1 MGCIGSRT
9 VGNEVIAVDWK
20 GLKDVDQINMDSTSS
35 LHGSS
40 IHRPSSEQTRTDFSW
55 DGINLS
61 MEDTTSI
68 LPKLKRNSNAYGI
81 GALAKSSFSGA
92 LGISRSMK
100 DHVTKPTA
108 MGQGRVA
115 HMIEWQGWGQGTSQ
129 QQHTHE
135 TVRKDADAYSDL
147 SDGEKEARFLAG
159 VMQQFAISEATL
171 MAWSSMDGEDMS
183 VNSNQ
188 ENQAGN
194 YSENYQEMM
203 ENQDHLAQAQ
213 YDSWP
218 HSYVS
223 QGMYCLGSSD
233 AWETSDQSLIAS
245 PATGSYQGQNF
256 EESQPNLQESVLIQ
270 NNLIQQHQLL
280 QLQQQQ
286 LQQQQQQQQQLQQAL
301 LPNTGLVDVWPVQ
314 TVPSG
319 GSGGGSGSGS
329 GGGSAESSTFVG
341 VHTEEE
347 GNPLLEKAPLLNKKP
362 SPEEDDVV
370 CRDLESLSPRE
381 EPEPAALSRKVSDV
395 TSSGVQSFDEEE
407 GEANN

>member
-1 MGCIGSRT
+1 
-9 VGNEVIAVDWK
+9 
-20 GLKDVDQINMDSTSS
+20 
-35 LHGSS
+35 
-40 IHRPSSEQTRTDFSW
+40 
-55 DGINLS
+55 
-61 MEDTTSI
+61 
-68 LPKLKRNSNAYGI
+68 
-81 GALAKSSFSGA
+81 
-92 LGISRSMK
+92 MK

-108 MGQGRVA
+108 MGSGRVA
-115 HMIEWQGWGQGTSQ
+115 HMIEWQGWGQGSGP
-129 QQHTHE
+129 QHTHE

-171 MAWSSMDGEDMS
+171 MAWSSMDGEDVS

-194 YSENYQEMM
+194 YNENYQEMM
-203 ENQDHLAQAQ
+203 ENQGEYKPFLLGFERGHGTDQLTQAQ
-213 YDSWP
+213 YDNWP

-223 QGMYCLGSSD
+223 QGMYCLGSSE

-245 PATGSYQGQNF
+245 PAAGSYLGQNF
-256 EESQPNLQESVLIQ
+256 EESQPNLQESVLVQ

-280 QLQQQQ
+280 LQQ
-286 LQQQQQQQQQLQQAL
+286 QQQQQQQQQLQQQQLQQLQQQQQQQQLQQTL
-301 LPNTGLVDVWPVQ
+301 LPNTDLVEVWPAQ
-314 TVPSG
+314 TVP
-319 GSGGGSGSGS
+319 GGGG

-341 VHTEEE
+341 VHSEEE
-347 GNPLLEKAPLLNKKP
+347 GDPLLEKAPLLNKKP

>member
-1 MGCIGSRT
+1 M
-9 VGNEVIAVDWK
+9 GNEVIAVDWK

-40 IHRPSSEQTRTDFSW
+40 IHRPSTE
-55 DGINLS
+55 LS

-81 GALAKSSFSGA
+81 GALAKSSLS
-92 LGISRSMK
+92 GISRSMK

-115 HMIEWQGWGQGTSQ
+115 HMIEWQGWGKGSSQ

-159 VMQQFAISEATL
+159 VMEQFAISEATL
-171 MAWSSMDGEDMS
+171 MAWSSMDGEDVS
-183 VNSNQ
+183 VNSSQ

-194 YSENYQEMM
+194 YNENYQEMM
-203 ENQDHLAQAQ
+203 ENQEHLAQVQ

-245 PATGSYQGQNF
+245 PAAGSYLGQNF
-256 EESQPNLQESVLIQ
+256 EECQSNLQES
-270 NNLIQQHQLL
+270 
-280 QLQQQQ
+280 
-286 LQQQQQQQQQLQQAL
+286 
-301 LPNTGLVDVWPVQ
+301 T
-314 TVPSG
+314 TPSG
-319 GSGGGSGSGS
+319 DDSIGNGGD
-329 GGGSAESSTFVG
+329 AESSTLVG
-341 VHTEEE
+341 VHAEEE
-347 GNPLLEKAPLLNKKP
+347 GNPVLEKAPLLNKKP

-381 EPEPAALSRKVSDV
+381 EAEPAALSRKVSDV

-407 GEANN
+407 GETNN

>member
-1 MGCIGSRT
+1 
-9 VGNEVIAVDWK
+9 
-20 GLKDVDQINMDSTSS
+20 MDSTSS

-40 IHRPSSEQTRTDFSW
+40 IHRPSTEQTRTDFSW

-68 LPKLKRNSNAYGI
+68 LPRLKRNSNAYGI
-81 GALAKSSFSGA
+81 GALAKSSFS
-92 LGISRSMK
+92 GISRSMK

-115 HMIEWQGWGQGTSQ
+115 HMIEWQGWGKGNSQQ

-159 VMQQFAISEATL
+159 VMEQFAISEATL
-171 MAWSSMDGEDMS
+171 MAWSSMDGEDVS

-188 ENQAGN
+188 ENLASN
-194 YSENYQEMM
+194 YSENYQELM
-203 ENQDHLAQAQ
+203 ENPEHMAQTQ

-245 PATGSYQGQNF
+245 PATGSYLGQNF
-256 EESQPNLQESVLIQ
+256 EESQPNLQESILIQ
-270 NNLIQQHQLL
+270 SSLIHQHQM
-280 QLQQQQ
+280 
-286 LQQQQQQQQQLQQAL
+286 QQQQQQQQQQQAIL
-301 LPNTGLVDVWPVQ
+301 QNAGLVDVWPPQ
-314 TVPSG
+314 TAPVG
-319 GSGGGSGSGS
+319 GTG
-329 GGGSAESSTFVG
+329 AESSTYVG

-362 SPEEDDVV
+362 SPEEDDAV

-381 EPEPAALSRKVSDV
+381 ELENAALSRKVSDV

-407 GEANN
+407 GETNN

>member
-40 IHRPSSEQTRTDFSW
+40 IHRPSTEQTRTDFSW

-115 HMIEWQGWGQGTSQ
+115 HMIEWQGWGKGNSQQ

-159 VMQQFAISEATL
+159 VMEQFAISEATL
-171 MAWSSMDGEDMS
+171 MAWSSMDGEDVS

-194 YSENYQEMM
+194 YNENYQEMM

-245 PATGSYQGQNF
+245 PAAGSYLGQNF
-256 EESQPNLQESVLIQ
+256 EESQLNLQESVLLQ
-270 NNLIQQHQLL
+270 NNLIQHQQQQQQLL
-280 QLQQQQ
+280 QL
-286 LQQQQQQQQQLQQAL
+286 QQQQQQQLQQGL
-301 LPNTGLVDVWPVQ
+301 GSNTGLVDVWPAQ
-314 TVPSG
+314 TVPS
-319 GSGGGSGSGS
+319 S
-329 GGGSAESSTFVG
+329 GGSAESSTFVG

-407 GEANN
+407 GETNN

>member
-1 MGCIGSRT
+1 MLENRR
-9 VGNEVIAVDWK
+9 GNEVIAVDWK

-40 IHRPSSEQTRTDFSW
+40 IHRPSTEQTRTDFSW

-81 GALAKSSFSGA
+81 GALAKSSFSG
-92 LGISRSMK
+92 ISRSMK

-108 MGQGRVA
+108 MAQGRVA
-115 HMIEWQGWGQGTSQ
+115 HMIEWQGWGKGNSQQ

-159 VMQQFAISEATL
+159 VMEQFAISEATL
-171 MAWSSMDGEDMS
+171 MAWSSMDGEDVS

-188 ENQAGN
+188 DNPAGN
-194 YSENYQEMM
+194 YNENYQELM
-203 ENQDHLAQAQ
+203 ENQDHMAQTQ

-245 PATGSYQGQNF
+245 PATGSYVGQNF
-256 EESQPNLQESVLIQ
+256 EETQSNVQESTTVQ
-270 NNLIQQHQLL
+270 SNLIQQHQMH
-280 QLQQQQ
+280 QQQP
-286 LQQQQQQQQQLQQAL
+286 QAL
-301 LPNTGLVDVWPVQ
+301 LQSPGLTDVWPSQ
-314 TVPSG
+314 AAP
-319 GSGGGSGSGS
+319 GGG
-329 GGGSAESSTFVG
+329 GGAEASTYMG
-341 VHTEEE
+341 VHPEED

-362 SPEEDDVV
+362 SPEEDDAV

-381 EPEPAALSRKVSDV
+381 ELEHAALSRKVSDV

>member
-1 MGCIGSRT
+1 MITAGTLTILCVT
-9 VGNEVIAVDWK
+9 AGNEVIAVDWK

-40 IHRPSSEQTRTDFSW
+40 IHRPSTEQTRTDFSW

-81 GALAKSSFSGA
+81 GALAKSSFSG
-92 LGISRSMK
+92 ISRSMK

-115 HMIEWQGWGQGTSQ
+115 HMIEWQGWGKGTSQ
-129 QQHTHE
+129 QQIHTHE

-183 VNSNQ
+183 VNSSQ

-194 YSENYQEMM
+194 YHENYQEMM
-203 ENQDHLAQAQ
+203 ENQGENVQDHLTQAQ

-245 PATGSYQGQNF
+245 PAAGSYVGQNF
-256 EESQPNLQESVLIQ
+256 EESQPNLQEI
-270 NNLIQQHQLL
+270 
-280 QLQQQQ
+280 
-286 LQQQQQQQQQLQQAL
+286 
-301 LPNTGLVDVWPVQ
+301 
-314 TVPSG
+314 PSG
-319 GSGGGSGSGS
+319 GSGSGDSSGA
-329 GGGSAESSTFVG
+329 SAESSMLVG
-341 VHTEEE
+341 VHTGED
-347 GNPLLEKAPLLNKKP
+347 GNPLVEKAPLLKQKP
-362 SPEEDDVV
+362 SPEEDDAV

-381 EPEPAALSRKVSDV
+381 EPEPAALIRKVSDV